1 VTTADNI
8 RWTVTGLDAATA
20 SAGSYVLTLNDAGSG
35 IVAVDGGV
43 AIAASA
49 SDAWTTQAAAL
60 VDAGDTLATAAELG
74 ITSGDIRLSGRVG
87 DGSRGTRDVDLYRV
101 TLAAG
106 QTITIDIDA
115 RTLSGGSSLDSYLRL
130 FNSAGRQL
138 AANDDDGSSFDSL
151 LTFRASTAG
160 TYFVGISGYGNSGY
174 NPTRAGSGRA
184 GSTGVYQ
191 ARFALTAATANVGVR
206 TAGFRDTAAAARA
219 SAFAIYGANW
229 SAAVPAA
236 PATAERLRRR

>member
-1 VTTADNI
+1 
-8 RWTVTGLDAATA
+8 
-20 SAGSYVLTLNDAGSG
+20 
-35 IVAVDGGV
+35 
-43 AIAASA
+43 
-49 SDAWTTQAAAL
+49 
-60 VDAGDTLATAAELG
+60 
-74 ITSGDIRLSGRVG
+74 
-87 DGSRGTRDVDLYRV
+87 VDLFRV

-115 RTLSGGSSLDSYLRL
+115 KTLSGGSSLDSYLRL
-130 FNSAGRQL
+130 FNSAGQQL

-191 ARFALTAATANVGVR
+191 VQFALTGATANVGVR
-206 TAGFRDTAAAARA
+206 IAGFRDTAAAARA

-229 SAAVPAA
+229 SAAVPAT
-236 PATAERLRRR
+236 PASAARLRRR